1 MGEDQQLKEE
11 IFYEN
16 YKDFVFPEFSIS
28 ISIS

>member
-1 MGEDQQLKEE
+1 MSEDQQLKEA

-16 YKDFVFPEFSIS
+16 YKDFVFPEFSIN